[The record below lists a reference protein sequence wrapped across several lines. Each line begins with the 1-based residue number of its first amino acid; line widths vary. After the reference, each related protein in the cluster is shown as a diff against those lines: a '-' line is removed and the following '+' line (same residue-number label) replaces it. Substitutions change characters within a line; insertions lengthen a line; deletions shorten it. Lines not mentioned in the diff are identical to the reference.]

1 MTNSLSRTTLLFA
14 GLLCSIAAVAKVE
27 VQPVQPTTAGRI
39 LAVSISEDIAP
50 GDYEVLLKGI
60 TANPGK
66 YAQKIVLLDSIGG
79 SLAEAIKMGRLLHE
93 AGFDAVV
100 PATSICQGTC
110 VYLLAAGHTKTV
122 RGYVGIHRP
131 YFPHGDSAL
140 ANLAGNR
147 ASYSPA
153 AYFKQMKIADS
164 LIADMNAIEPSKM
177 RVLSP
182 QELARYRLN

>member
-1 MTNSLSRTTLLFA
+1 MTNRLSRITLLFA
-14 GLLCSIAAVAKVE
+14 GLLCSITAAAKIE
-27 VQPVQPTTAGRI
+27 VQPVQHKTAGRI

-50 GDYEVLLKGI
+50 GDYEALLKGI
-60 TANPGK
+60 TGNPGK

-79 SLAEAIKMGRLLHE
+79 SIAEALKMGRLLRE

-110 VYLLAAGHTKTV
+110 VYLLAAGHTKKV

-131 YFPHGDSAL
+131 YFPHGDSANTGL
-140 ANLAGNR
+140 TSNR
-147 ASYSPA
+147 ASYSSA
-153 AYFKQMKIADS
+153 AYFKQMNVADN
-164 LIADMNAIEPSKM
+164 LITDMNAIEPSKM

>member
-1 MTNSLSRTTLLFA
+1 MINRLTQTTLLFA

-27 VQPVQPTTAGRI
+27 VQPVQHKTTGRI

-50 GDYEVLLKGI
+50 GDYEALLKGI
-60 TANPGK
+60 TGNPGK

-79 SLAEAIKMGRLLHE
+79 SIAEAIKMGRLLHE
-93 AGFDAVV
+93 TGFDAVV

-110 VYLLAAGHTKTV
+110 VYLLAAGHAKKV

-131 YFPHGDSAL
+131 YFPNGDSANTDL
-140 ANLAGNR
+140 ASNR
-147 ASYSPA
+147 ASYSSA
-153 AYFKQMKIADS
+153 TYFKQMNIADS
-164 LIADMNAIEPSKM
+164 LITDMNAIDPSNM
-177 RVLSP
+177 RVLTP